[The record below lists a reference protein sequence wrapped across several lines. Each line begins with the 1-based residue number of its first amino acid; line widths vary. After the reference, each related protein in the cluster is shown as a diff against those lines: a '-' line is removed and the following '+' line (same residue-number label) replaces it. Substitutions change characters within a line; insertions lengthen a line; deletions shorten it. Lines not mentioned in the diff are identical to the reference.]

1 MVGHHNAPE
10 GSVSV
15 PHPAIAKPDLPI
27 AWRRRVVDAMLAA
40 FAWAVRCRARSAQ
53 RRALAQLDD
62 RLLRDVG
69 LNRIDVAAE
78 CGKWFWL
85 R

>member
-1 MVGHHNAPE
+1 M
-10 GSVSV
+10 SSRRQ
-15 PHPAIAKPDLPI
+15 PAIAKPEFPFACHRSL
-27 AWRRRVVDAMLAA
+27 AAAMLAA
-40 FAWAVRCRARSAQ
+40 FAWSVRCRERSAQ

-78 CGKWFWL
+78 CGKSFWV